1 MSSHSGYSHPTSDID
16 SDVTLHDGVKIWH
29 YAQIRQGADIGANS
43 IIGRGAYVGIDVKVG
58 ENCKIQNYALVYEP
72 ASLEN
77 GVFVGPA
84 VVFTND
90 HFPRAINEDGSQK
103 SASDWEPVGVHVKQG
118 ASIGA
123 NSTCIAPVTIGKWA
137 LVGAGSVVL
146 KDVPDYALM
155 VGNPAKRV
163 GWVGTSGHPLRIND
177 SGEWVCPITED
188 KYHEIEPDK
197 LVKIED

>member
-1 MSSHSGYSHPTSDID
+1 MKFENTFIHQDAR
-16 SDVTLHDGVKIWH
+16 VNEKATLSEGSKVWGFAQIRENASIGLNCNIGKGSYVGVGVKI
-29 YAQIRQGADIGANS
+29 GN
-43 IIGRGAYVGIDVKVG
+43 
-58 ENCKIQNYALVYEP
+58 NCKIQNYALLYEP
-72 ASLEN
+72 ASLED

-90 HFPRAINEDGSQK
+90 HFPRAINEDGSLK
-103 SASDWEPVGVHVKQG
+103 SASDWEPVGVHVQQG

-146 KDVPDYALM
+146 KDVPDYALV

-163 GWVGTSGHPLRIND
+163 GWVGTSGHPLRINN
-177 SGEWVCPITED
+177 SGEWVCPITSD
-188 KYHEIEPDK
+188 KYHEIEPNK